1 MRTEDQLSGALRD
14 AADRAPELDLLAGVG
29 ERRRRRTRRRAQLLA
44 AAAVVGVVSTS
55 TVVARGVFSS
65 GGGEEAAVKPTSLA
79 VTTVTPSPR
88 PTKSRPHPGP
98 TVTATVSAPQ
108 VKGTP
113 VGKLW
118 PQALFQMP
126 AKNADGWRYR
136 PITGINAT
144 EVLLAAEPSADK
156 AGKIEVYDAKTG
168 KSRVVTEIPRT
179 RGLKQYFTQ
188 TVSTD
193 GTNVVWCSSA
203 SKDGTTVAELWWA
216 PLSGGKA
223 QLAVTLTGG
232 GAAVEA
238 IGVDGESVVWSTRKG
253 GVYRKPF
260 TNGAPNRVPKSDG
273 LHLISWPWAG
283 DASTDDEEFEKFG
296 YNQSKIVNLADG
308 TVTKVVIKDGMKDMR
323 CGPVWCRGRQGTTSV
338 VQRVDGTG
346 VKKLPKGFGM
356 YAILD
361 RFLRSADTVYDLNT
375 GRLARIETPG
385 GWSSN
390 GTSSERSRILYGGT
404 TKGKVDRYWVLNLAA
419 VPPAQ

>member
-1 MRTEDQLSGALRD
+1 MRTEDELSGALRD
-14 AADRAPELDLLAGVG
+14 AADRAPELDLLVG
-29 ERRRRRTRRRAQLLA
+29 LGKRRRRRTRRRAQLLA
-44 AAAVVGVVSTS
+44 AAAVVGVVGTS
-55 TVVARGVFSS
+55 TVVAQGAFSS
-65 GGGEEAAVKPTSLA
+65 GGGEEAAATSTTTRPKPEKTM
-79 VTTVTPSPR
+79 TVTPR
-88 PTKSRPHPGP
+88 PQTQ
-98 TVTATVSAPQ
+98 T
-108 VKGTP
+108 KGTP

-168 KSRVVTEIPRT
+168 KSRVVTAIPRT

-193 GTNVVWCSSA
+193 GTNVVWCSIA

-223 QLAVTLTGG
+223 KLAVTLTGG

-346 VKKLPKGFGM
+346 DKKLPKGFGM

-390 GTSSERSRILYGGT
+390 GISSEPSRILYGGT